1 MYINVANTDLHTDS
15 LSFGSFFLTIIIAMC
30 EFQFISLQVV
40 SSLFDLKKTAPD
52 LGRTSFYLSSKGLFL
67 QVLCNAN
74 QN

>member
-15 LSFGSFFLTIIIAMC
+15 LSFGSFFNDHNRHVW
-30 EFQFISLQVV
+30 ISIYL
-40 SSLFDLKKTAPD
+40 SSNHRFSILKKTAPD